1 MSHPAALVQNN
12 MEYQFLAVMI
22 LVFVTVWYTVLSNI
36 ISEQAHR
43 YPFWALQGIAS
54 CESLGSSRHIQ
65 QHDTSIID
73 TTITFATNCC
83 TNNGTWSGRM
93 TETHGFICSNLYGD
107 QCDVSVIER
116 NNKNRSSLLV
126 QLLISSNAML
136 LYGCCEIMSCAVL
149 VLYYLR
155 RHIIHAKIKAIV
167 NVPASVRSH
176 LYCAWFSTTSFWYRT
191 LEQPLQGRWNCDGC
205 RPTSR
210 DRTYIV

>member
-1 MSHPAALVQNN
+1 MFHPAALVQNN

-22 LVFVTVWYTVLSNI
+22 LVFATVWYTVLSNI
-36 ISEQAHR
+36 ISEQAHI
-43 YPFWALQGIAS
+43 YPLRALQGIAL
-54 CESLGSSRHIQ
+54 CESWGSSRHIQ

-73 TTITFATNCC
+73 TTITFATDFC

-126 QLLISSNAML
+126 QLLISSNAMH
-136 LYGCCEIMSCAVL
+136 LYGCCEIMSCAVP

-155 RHIIHAKIKAIV
+155 RHIIHAEIKAMFY
-167 NVPASVRSH
+167 VPASVRSH
-176 LYCAWFSTTSFWYRT
+176 VYCV
-191 LEQPLQGRWNCDGC
+191 C
-205 RPTSR
+205 
-210 DRTYIV
+210 VV